1 MTKHCVDC
9 KHYQANGPSAPFS
22 HPMGFCKVMMGKPS
36 PIDGKSIDLI
46 EIATVMRLT
55 LCGWDFPRFWVDK
68 DKK

>member
-1 MTKHCVDC
+1 
-9 KHYQANGPSAPFS
+9 
-22 HPMGFCKVMMGKPS
+22 MGFCKVMMGKPS